1 MAEDK
6 FTHDNLRELIAKMKT
21 CVDDGE
27 ECGTITRYDIAR
39 VLPKVEALVTELCRD
54 RDGAY

>member
-1 MAEDK
+1 MAEDR
-6 FTHDNLRELIAKMKT
+6 FTHDNLRQLLEQMKI

-27 ECGTITRYDIAR
+27 KNGTITRYDIAR

-54 RDGAY
+54 RSGAY

>member
-6 FTHDNLRELIAKMKT
+6 FTHDNLRTLIDKMKI

-27 ECGTITRYDIAR
+27 EQGTITRYDIAR
-39 VLPKVEALVTELCRD
+39 VLPKVESLVLELCRD
-54 RDGAY
+54 REGAY

>member
-6 FTHDNLRELIAKMKT
+6 FTHSNLRVLIEKMKE

-27 ECGTITRYDIAR
+27 TNGTITRYDIAR
-39 VLPKVEALVTELCRD
+39 VLPKVEALVLELCRD
-54 RDGAY
+54 REGAY

>member
-6 FTHDNLRELIAKMKT
+6 FTHDNLRDLIEKMKD

-27 ECGTITRYDIAR
+27 KSGSITRYDIAR
-39 VLPKVEALVTELCRD
+39 VLPKVEALVLELCRD
-54 RDGAY
+54 RTGAY